1 MRLPLAI
8 GYAQSSGHDAAALR
22 KITKRVKKAMQLD
35 LVCAGTEHRD
45 WWWAV
50 PIISAAIAATLFT
63 WRIARGSGA
72 DEVAPPDMRGFGIAG
87 RSSIGGSFRRM
98 SRQNSGPTGGGI
110 F

>member
-1 MRLPLAI
+1 MKLPLAI

-22 KITKRVKKAMQLD
+22 KITKKVKKSMQLD
-35 LVCAGTEHRD
+35 LVCTGAEHRD

-72 DEVAPPDMRGFGIAG
+72 DEVAPPELRGFGSVG
-87 RSSIGGSFRRM
+87 RASIGGSFRKM
-98 SRQNSGPTGGGI
+98 SRQNSGHAPGGI